1 MNHFLIF
8 YSLLF
13 YAFTIKATPLKQ
25 QNIINPNEVRHYISK
40 EAVEELESSIKIDT
54 DLSKVTFYL
63 YTPENGVDDPWEFK
77 AGINPNE
84 LLIRNFD
91 PKRQTKFIAH
101 GWTVNGNFSRPFAE
115 GIKIYFPFLF
125 YLAECPSCSSVLMRP
140 PEQTDWKFEMSLIF
154 SIMEKSILC

>member
-1 MNHFLIF
+1 M
-8 YSLLF
+8 
-13 YAFTIKATPLKQ
+13 
-25 QNIINPNEVRHYISK
+25 
-40 EAVEELESSIKIDT
+40 
-54 DLSKVTFYL
+54 SKVTFYL
-63 YTPENGVDDPWEFK
+63 YTPERGVDDPWEFK

-125 YLAECPSCSSVLMRP
+125 CLAECPSCSSVLMRP
-140 PEQTDWKFEMSLIF
+140 SELHTYVIRQTDRKFEVSLIF
-154 SIMEKSILC
+154 SIMEKSISC